1 MKPSCRLLMDLKN
14 DDMVTLILQTVAGM
28 TAGLALGTFIVYRRE
43 KAIQKRI
50 EEIENDEEMPNT
62 SIRYFGQGLFNF
74 IRKLFDD

>member
-1 MKPSCRLLMDLKN
+1 
-14 DDMVTLILQTVAGM
+14 MVTLILQTVAGM

>member
-1 MKPSCRLLMDLKN
+1 MDLKN
-14 DDMVTLILQTVAGM
+14 DDMITLILQTVAGM

-50 EEIENDEEMPNT
+50 EEIENNEEMPNT
-62 SIRYFGQGLFNF
+62 SGIRYFGQGLFNF